1 MNLAA
6 HLHNPKQRFAALAV
20 LSILLIA
27 ALLVLCNISYAYAYR
42 GQFFPGT
49 RVGAVNIGGLTFEEG
64 RALVLSRA
72 DALIERGASVTV
84 NGSSGRIP
92 LRVIATEDADLSQDL
107 VTLEVN
113 EALAQA
119 EALGVSGS
127 PWRQSWERVRTAVG
141 GRVVEVPVK
150 VNVEAIQ
157 AELLKTFAEYYHPA
171 VEPAFVFVQNE
182 ATEAREVTV
191 TPGAA
196 GRAFYVEAA
205 VGQFTETMRNLN
217 VAPVAINVIDQQP
230 TVSDTEAE
238 GLTSAALAALAHTPY
253 TLRYEVN
260 RFEEYSYS
268 IDTVLLTALLAPEQG
283 DDGARL
289 GLKRTEADE
298 LFATIEGDIN
308 IEATNAKFE
317 MVDNRVQE
325 FQPSTEGRAV
335 DVAATREALLGALGT
350 AQEGTIGIAVDITK
364 AEITT
369 ESANTLGIKEILGVG
384 TSSWKGSP
392 GNRIKNIRHAT
403 QKLNGILIPPGA
415 EFSALAALEPITLEG
430 GYLPE
435 MVIKGDEIKP
445 EVGGGLCQIGTT
457 LFRMA
462 MNAGM
467 KITERRNH
475 SLVVSYYND
484 PTNGNPGTDATLY
497 GPHPDFRFI
506 NDTGSYM
513 LITTE
518 MSEDNSSLS
527 YTLWGTSDGRKGY
540 YTPPVVHKWMPAG
553 PAQTKYTAT
562 LAPGVKKC
570 QSAHPGAD
578 TSFVY
583 YIERADGT
591 VEEETFESH
600 YRPLPTICM
609 VGALPEQIGEDGQ
622 LIEVPP
628 AEPEPSSDAPVDVPV
643 EPSQDEETNIQ

>member
-1 MNLAA
+1 MNFVVS
-6 HLHNPKQRFAALAV
+6 LHNPKQRFAALSV
-20 LSILLIA
+20 LSVLLIV

-49 RVGAVNIGGLTFEEG
+49 RVGAVNIGGLTFAEG
-64 RALVLSRA
+64 RALVLARA
-72 DALIERGASVTV
+72 DALIERGASVAV

-113 EALAQA
+113 EALVQA
-119 EALGVSGS
+119 EGLGASGAE
-127 PWRQSWERVRTAVG
+127 WRQSWERIRTAVG
-141 GRVVEVPVK
+141 GWVIEVPVK

-157 AELLKTFAEYYHPA
+157 AELLKTFAEYYNPA
-171 VEPAFVFVQNE
+171 VEPAFMFVQNE
-182 ATEAREVTV
+182 ATQAWEVTV
-191 TPGAA
+191 TPGTA
-196 GRAFYVEAA
+196 GRAFDVEAA

-217 VAPVAINVIDQQP
+217 LAPVVITVVDQQP
-230 TVSDTEAE
+230 AVSDAQAQ
-238 GLTSAALAALAHTPY
+238 GLTGVALAALAHAPY

-260 RFEEYSYS
+260 RFEEYGYPV
-268 IDTVLLTALLAPEQG
+268 DAAFLTASLAPERG
-283 DDGARL
+283 EEGTRL
-289 GLKRTEADE
+289 GLEGNAADE

-308 IEATNAKFE
+308 IEAKNAKFE
-317 MVDNRVQE
+317 VVENRVQE

-335 DVAATREALLGALGT
+335 DAVSTRAALLGALGT
-350 AQEGTIGIAVDITK
+350 AQEKPIEIAVNITE
-364 AEITT
+364 AQITT
-369 ESANTLGIKEILGVG
+369 ESANTFGIKEILGVG
-384 TSSWKGSP
+384 TSGWKGSP

-403 QKLNGILIPPGA
+403 QKLNGVLIPPGA
-415 EFSALAALEPITLEG
+415 EFSALEALEPVTLEG

-462 MNAGM
+462 MNSGM
-467 KITERRNH
+467 DITERRNH

-497 GPHPDFRFI
+497 GPHPDLRFI
-506 NDTGSYM
+506 NDTGHYM

-518 MSEDNSSLS
+518 MNADSTSLR
-527 YTLWGTSDGRKGY
+527 YTLWGTSDKRKGY

-553 PAQTKYTAT
+553 PVQTKYTPT

-583 YIERADGT
+583 YIERPDGT
-591 VEEETFESH
+591 VEEETFASH
-600 YRPLPTICM
+600 YRPLPTICR

-622 LIEVPP
+622 LIETPP
-628 AEPEPSSDAPVDVPV
+628 AEPEPSVDAPVKPSP
-643 EPSQDEETNIQ
+643 EPTAPEPTE